1 MVFKS
6 YNLLFF
12 LIKKVTKKS
21 LPENKNLENYL
32 EVLFRSPSRSPCRLN
47 SRTAATPFF
56 DVF

>member
-47 SRTAATPFF
+47 SRTTAT
-56 DVF
+56 